1 MLMFGFGFMLRRG
14 APRCQDRAALVP
26 LRAVNR
32 VAGARGAPVASRLVK
47 ETTVQETAANA
58 PEATGGSVPDIQPA
72 SPEPARD
79 LTGVMLTTGRLVLT
93 APSAADIDAIYRFCQ
108 DPAIQRYTAVPSP
121 YEYEHARDFV
131 EKAVPGWAK
140 EGSNAVFGFYH
151 ATGGQLLG
159 MVGLHGIT
167 GPQAKNGAMAEV
179 GYWTAPEARRQG
191 YTAEAVRAICRW
203 GLAELGLQRI
213 EWIAFDGNE
222 ASRAVA
228 LKAGFTLEGKLR
240 SRFVHRGQRL
250 DAWIGSLLPGDP
262 IP

>member
-1 MLMFGFGFMLRRG
+1 VQQTTANTPETPKPAPGG
-14 APRCQDRAALVP
+14 APHAQAADVQ
-26 LRAVNR
+26 AQG
-32 VAGARGAPVASRLVK
+32 AG
-47 ETTVQETAANA
+47 
-58 PEATGGSVPDIQPA
+58 
-72 SPEPARD
+72 RD
-79 LTGVMLTTGRLVLT
+79 LTGTMITTGRLVLT
-93 APSAADIDAIYRFCQ
+93 APTSADIDAIYRICQ

-121 YEYEHARDFV
+121 YEHEHARDFV

-159 MVGLHGIT
+159 MIGLHGIS

-203 GLAELGLQRI
+203 GFAQLGLQRI

-222 ASRAVA
+222 GSRAVA
-228 LKAGFTLEGKLR
+228 VKAGFTVEGKLR
-240 SRFVHRGQRL
+240 SRWVQRGERL
-250 DAWIGSLLPGDP
+250 DGWIGSLLPGDP
-262 IP
+262 TPQ

>member
-1 MLMFGFGFMLRRG
+1 M
-14 APRCQDRAALVP
+14 
-26 LRAVNR
+26 
-32 VAGARGAPVASRLVK
+32 
-47 ETTVQETAANA
+47 QETAANA

-72 SPEPARD
+72 APEPARD

-262 IP
+262 IPQ